1 MGHYEN
7 KRSGNSHLIHI
18 KVKWSELSE
27 KENKRRHFLWKGCN
41 GWKGIH
47 SKYTQSTLKENSL
60 NECQIRIMF
69 LFIQQAATE
78 NLHQIKVCTFLGTEL
93 HLDVVLRAA
102 QACGDKRH
110 HRPFWAQ
117 ENFALRRMPRVK
129 TLAWSSRSAN
139 YKHFDELV
147 CYKINADSWPQQ
159 AGENTNLPCLH
170 NASYRKQTVNFT
182 NKLCVIRTDASW
194 TWHLLNLISQEHFS
208 LPELYL
214 VSLRSINIKKC
225 SLHFVQPFQVFPL
238 LKLQQQN
245 FNDWRSAA
253 GL

>member
-1 MGHYEN
+1 
-7 KRSGNSHLIHI
+7 
-18 KVKWSELSE
+18 
-27 KENKRRHFLWKGCN
+27 
-41 GWKGIH
+41 
-47 SKYTQSTLKENSL
+47 
-60 NECQIRIMF
+60 MF

-78 NLHQIKVCTFLGTEL
+78 NVHQIKVCTFLGTEL
-93 HLDVVLRAA
+93 HLDVVLGAKVRAA
-102 QACGDKRH
+102 QARGDKRH
-110 HRPFWAQ
+110 HCPFSAQ
-117 ENFALRRMPRVK
+117 ENLALRRMPRVK

-147 CYKINADSWPQQ
+147 CYKINADSWAQQ
-159 AGENTNLPCLH
+159 AGKNTNLPYLH
-170 NASYRKQTVNFT
+170 NASYRKQTVNFA
-182 NKLCVIRTDASW
+182 NKLRVIRTDASW

-214 VSLRSINIKKC
+214 VSFRNINIKKC

-245 FNDWRSAA
+245 FNDWGNAA